1 MKLPHPDDFV
11 WKCQICGAT
20 QGEGACAPS
29 KLEWEDFKSKLFFE
43 DVGYLKGN
51 EEKIGSLE
59 CEHASYVIVRKD
71 ADVSKLRVGAQ
82 NCLCTLNFEDEI
94 IGAFVY

>member
-20 QGEGACAPS
+20 QGEGACTPS

-59 CEHASYVIVRKD
+59 
-71 ADVSKLRVGAQ
+71 
-82 NCLCTLNFEDEI
+82 
-94 IGAFVY
+94 